1 VINEIAPQAIVVHDK
16 FHLFKYLSEAIDRTR
31 RKEVKENEQL
41 KRQKYT
47 VLKNQ
52 ENRTDQQQNSFDKM
66 LADNLLTAKAWQIR
80 ANFKYLFQI
89 KADVEFHY
97 KSLKF

>member
-1 VINEIAPQAIVVHDK
+1 
-16 FHLFKYLSEAIDRTR
+16 
-31 RKEVKENEQL
+31 
-41 KRQKYT
+41 
-47 VLKNQ
+47 
-52 ENRTDQQQNSFDKM
+52 M

-97 KSLKF
+97 KLWKDNAISQSTAAINGVIKTFDNRLPGIFNAITIH